1 MSKGDRGDGNGKRN
15 NGKQQKKLKRI
26 PGQEVVLGDVLG
38 EGAYG
43 QVREGLRVKEGP
55 KFGQRVAVKII
66 SRKLLRKARNGQ
78 QNLKREVNCLKKLK
92 HQNIIQLYDVIDLDE
107 LDKIYLVLELANY
120 KSLQDIMDDHRSS
133 HPDSEG
139 SGLAEDH
146 YRNLF
151 HQLVLG
157 LRECHNKGVVH
168 RDIKPAN
175 LQLTSEGVLKIIDFG
190 VAESLDHFSQLDDTE
205 KFAGTPA
212 YQPPEVAN
220 GSRSFKALK
229 VDIWAAGVTLYVMAT
244 GRVPFAGDKID
255 ELYDNIGRGVYE
267 IPEEVAE
274 RESLCGV
281 IRGLMEPDPDQRAS
295 LEDVLDHA
303 WFKEGDVT
311 KLFKSAATQQDA
323 QDKDRRGESLLD
335 RYLDQDS
342 SSDGGSDGENEGG
355 SPTDDARGEAI
366 TKVLSGGAAPQQQQQ
381 SWFGVLKTTFGVN

>member
-1 MSKGDRGDGNGKRN
+1 MSGGDKADGENKRKN
-15 NGKQQKKLKRI
+15 AKNQKKLKKI

-78 QNLKREVNCLKKLK
+78 QNLKREINCLKKLK
-92 HQNIIQLYDVIDLDE
+92 HSNIIQLYDVIDLDE

-120 KSLQDIMDDHRSS
+120 KSLQDIMDDHRSK
-133 HPDSEG
+133 HPDAEG
-139 SGLAEDH
+139 SGLSEEQ

-220 GSRSFKALK
+220 GCRSFKALK
-229 VDIWAAGVTLYVMAT
+229 VDVWAAGVTLYVMAT
-244 GRVPFAGDKID
+244 GRVPFPGETIE
-255 ELYDNIGRGVYE
+255 ELYANIGKGEYK
-267 IPEEVAE
+267 IPPEVQKK
-274 RESLCGV
+274 ESLCEV
-281 IRGLMEPDPDQRAS
+281 VTGLVEPDPDKRLA

-303 WFKEGDVT
+303 WLKEGDVT
-311 KLFKSAATQQDA
+311 KRFKNLAGQGEAEG
-323 QDKDRRGESLLD
+323 DRKGQTLLD

-342 SSDGGSDGENEGG
+342 SDEGSDGDNDSG
-355 SPTDDARGEAI
+355 SPTDDARGETI
-366 TKVLSGGAAPQQQQQ
+366 SKVLSGGQQQP
-381 SWFGVLKTTFGVN
+381 